1 MSMYLSY
8 YKIFIQCIFCGRGY
22 DDVIISMLIKL
33 PEYLWCRVFRFFFF
47 KASKQ
52 NITIDR
58 GKRFVHIFGS
68 MYMNLIF
75 KFSVERTD
83 ITCESSFA
91 NTEVTPDPKSGVC
104 CLCRNGKS
112 QQKFA
117 MACAI
122 VLCLAITWVA
132 SAQLCR
138 ETYIPGQFLSPL
150 LCLYFWSSWLIFFY
164 PIYVGIELLVSKG
177 DFPVGQ
183 TFRFVVV
190 SF

>member
-1 MSMYLSY
+1 MTIYSGQ
-8 YKIFIQCIFCGRGY
+8 K
-22 DDVIISMLIKL
+22 
-33 PEYLWCRVFRFFFF
+33 FFF
-47 KASKQ
+47 
-52 NITIDR
+52 
-58 GKRFVHIFGS
+58 VIFFLVFFLEVCTYFS
-68 MYMNLIF
+68 FL
-75 KFSVERTD
+75 FSVERSD
-83 ITCESSFA
+83 ITCELSFA
-91 NTEVTPDPKSGVC
+91 NTEVTPDPKNGVC

-164 PIYVGIELLVSKG
+164 PVYVGIELLVSKG

-183 TFRFVVV
+183 TFRFVVNIIMLSLNLRYQKKYLWYNIKLIFNSLMNVQVTDIPSIFLSV
-190 SF
+190 SCIQ

>member
-1 MSMYLSY
+1 MVPCIQILS
-8 YKIFIQCIFCGRGY
+8 
-22 DDVIISMLIKL
+22 
-33 PEYLWCRVFRFFFF
+33 FF

-164 PIYVGIELLVSKG
+164 PMYVGIELLVSKG

-190 SF
+190 SFWHILNLTIKICIMTTLYFYC